1 MQGIANG
8 SLPEGRF
15 KHYLV
20 QDYLYLV
27 WLFTASFIG
36 PLLQFLMNLQVHFAR
51 SNALASYKGKSMES
65 IAAVSPLPVNDL
77 NMACWNL
84 MRYSL
89 PGLYCTLSARWHCIW
104 TTVPLLDCLS
114 KIWRAFL
121 RRLVHIHS
129 LSRCPDFRLSLT
141 TCARQHARDT
151 VDISST

>member
-27 WLFTASFIG
+27 RLFTAWFIDT
-36 PLLQFLMNLQVHFAR
+36 LTQFLMDLQVHFAR

-77 NMACWNL
+77 SMVLESNA
-84 MRYSL
+84 
-89 PGLYCTLSARWHCIW
+89 
-104 TTVPLLDCLS
+104 V
-114 KIWRAFL
+114 
-121 RRLVHIHS
+121 
-129 LSRCPDFRLSLT
+129 
-141 TCARQHARDT
+141 
-151 VDISST
+151 

>member
-1 MQGIANG
+1 MDRDDVRPVWEHFTEHTFVQGIANG

-36 PLLQFLMNLQVHFAR
+36 ALMQFLMNLQVHFAR

-77 NMACWNL
+77 RVW
-84 MRYSL
+84 
-89 PGLYCTLSARWHCIW
+89 
-104 TTVPLLDCLS
+104 
-114 KIWRAFL
+114 
-121 RRLVHIHS
+121 LVGI
-129 LSRCPDFRLSLT
+129 
-141 TCARQHARDT
+141 
-151 VDISST
+151 